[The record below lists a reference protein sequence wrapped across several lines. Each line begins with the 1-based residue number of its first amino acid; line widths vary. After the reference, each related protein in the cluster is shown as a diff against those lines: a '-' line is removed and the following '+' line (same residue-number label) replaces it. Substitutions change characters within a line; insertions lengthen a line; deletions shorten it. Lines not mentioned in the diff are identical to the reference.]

1 MYISLD
7 LSFNCNKF
15 NLSSVTNLFSSLL
28 KNIDFVTTYENFEF
42 DIISKK
48 IQRTNKVV
56 TFIFSTEEENDDL
69 NKEFWNFI
77 IQIKKIRGLFI
88 ESICD
93 LNTDKLLFA
102 TKYYKKYISVFKGER
117 KTGRNFSEK
126 DTSILE
132 NVLRQK

>member
-1 MYISLD
+1 MNISLD

-15 NLSSVTNLFSSLL
+15 NLSSVTNIFSSLL

-56 TFIFSTEEENDDL
+56 TFIFSTQEQNDDF
-69 NKEFWNFI
+69 NNEFWNFI

-93 LNTDKLLFA
+93 LDTDKLLFA
-102 TKYYKKYISVFKGER
+102 TNYYKKYISVFKCEK
-117 KTGRNFSEK
+117 KTGRSFS
-126 DTSILE
+126 
-132 NVLRQK
+132 